1 MLRCS
6 VHHSCSG
13 SRSCICVHAER
24 QAVSC
29 HTSCSPSAHT
39 TLSACPMKLDIEKKL
54 RSLLTKEKEK
64 AEEQAA
70 LAMGLCATGGSMLP

>member
-1 MLRCS
+1 
-6 VHHSCSG
+6 
-13 SRSCICVHAER
+13 
-24 QAVSC
+24 
-29 HTSCSPSAHT
+29 
-39 TLSACPMKLDIEKKL
+39 MKLDIEKKL